1 MVFKD
6 ILETLDQTFIDDMED
21 QLLTSWDRI
30 VEKLQNWWDVAVLS
44 LPNVVLAFVVFFVAY
59 WLSKILK
66 RNLQKLLGRVVLQP
80 AIRNLLI
87 TVCSIL
93 IMLVGLFLALGIL
106 NLDSFLKSLLAG
118 AGVAGIAI
126 SLAIQGTLANTF
138 SGIFLAFRDDVNL
151 GDFVETNGF
160 SGVIV
165 DINLRNVKLRE
176 VDNNMV
182 MIPNKLIVDSP
193 MKNYGLTKEIRTT
206 IACGVHYDS
215 DLQEVEK
222 VVKRTIRDLY
232 PDQNPDRIE
241 FFYTKFSE
249 SSIDFILRFWHD
261 GTNQM
266 SALTVKSAAIKAIKR
281 AFQQHD
287 ISIPYPIR
295 TIIQSP

>member
-1 MVFKD
+1 MD
-6 ILETLDQTFIDDMED
+6 NLETLDQTFIQDMED
-21 QLLTSWDRI
+21 QLLSSWDRI
-30 VEKLQNWWDVAVLS
+30 IDKLQDWWDIALLS
-44 LPNVVLAFVVFFVAY
+44 LPNVILAIVVFFMAY

-66 RNLQKLLGRVVLQP
+66 RNLQKLLARIVLQP
-80 AIRNLLI
+80 AIRNLLV
-87 TVCSIL
+87 TVGSIL
-93 IMLVGLFLALGIL
+93 IMLVGLFLALAIL
-106 NLDSFLKSLLAG
+106 NLDGFLKSLLAG

-126 SLAIQGTLANTF
+126 SLALQGTLANTF

-160 SGVIV
+160 SGEIV

-206 IACGVHYDS
+206 ITCGVDYNS
-215 DLQEVEK
+215 DLQEVEE
-222 VVKRTIRDLY
+222 VVRKTIAELY
-232 PDQNPDRIE
+232 PNQNPDRIE

-249 SSIDFILRFWHD
+249 SSIDFVLRFWHD
-261 GTNQM
+261 GTNQI
-266 SALTVKSAAIKAIKR
+266 SALTVKSAAIKAIKS
-281 AFQQHD
+281 AFQQHH

-295 TIIQSP
+295 TFIQSS